1 MLLFRM
7 RGVPVL
13 LAPSWWI
20 GSLVVTVL
28 YAPLVSRLL
37 PDVGG
42 WAAVGLAATFAVLLG
57 ASVLLHELG
66 HCLVALRL
74 GIPVHRVRL
83 FLLGG
88 LSELARTPR
97 KPAQEGWIAAAGPG
111 VSLVL
116 SALFAGA
123 MLLVAPGGAVWL
135 LVAECAVANLAVAIF
150 NLLPGL
156 PLDGGRIL
164 RAGVW
169 AATDRRLLGTRAA
182 VIGGGVVAVGL
193 LVWAVL
199 GLVQGT
205 EDEWLRLGICVLTA
219 WFVVSGASA
228 ELAAKTAASEA
239 ELDAERTSA
248 LAEIEAVAAEA
259 AQDIV
264 ARLTGA
270 KVTDAAARKAVA
282 GAMSRA

>member
-42 WAAVGLAATFAVLLG
+42 WAAVGLAATFAALLG

-97 KPAQEGWIAAAGPG
+97 KPAQEGWIAAAGPR
-111 VSLVL
+111 S
-116 SALFAGA
+116 F
-123 MLLVAPGGAVWL
+123 
-135 LVAECAVANLAVAIF
+135 
-150 NLLPGL
+150 
-156 PLDGGRIL
+156 
-164 RAGVW
+164 
-169 AATDRRLLGTRAA
+169 TR
-182 VIGGGVVAVGL
+182 
-193 LVWAVL
+193 
-199 GLVQGT
+199 
-205 EDEWLRLGICVLTA
+205 
-219 WFVVSGASA
+219 
-228 ELAAKTAASEA
+228 
-239 ELDAERTSA
+239 
-248 LAEIEAVAAEA
+248 
-259 AQDIV
+259 
-264 ARLTGA
+264 
-270 KVTDAAARKAVA
+270 
-282 GAMSRA
+282 